1 MNPSIASVPP
11 RRPERP
17 PRPRQAA
24 GDDLELSILDA
35 ERAVIE
41 RDERVQRHAALLVAR
56 GERFTERMRH
66 HLGRFAAAGAALGI
80 GSLLLARWLPRHAT
94 AAVARAPRRL
104 LHSARSA
111 RHHDLPWGRLLALG
125 WPLLPLGLRSRLSP
139 KSAALLM
146 SLGLPLLARGTRAD
160 AGEGVQPA
168 SAVDLRRY
176 AGRWHEIARLPMRQ
190 ERLCASGSVA
200 DYTLLSVGPDDSDIV
215 LGVTNRCRTRDGRVA
230 VAIGD
235 ARVVPGSRG
244 ARLKVCF
251 APQWLRWLPA
261 VWADYWILHVDADYR
276 SALVGTPDRRHLWLL
291 ARQPSLPGAD
301 LQQLVAQ
308 ARAQGYDTDR
318 LRLTPRA

>member
-1 MNPSIASVPP
+1 MSAAS
-11 RRPERP
+11 R
-17 PRPRQAA
+17 
-24 GDDLELSILDA
+24 I
-35 ERAVIE
+35 
-41 RDERVQRHAALLVAR
+41 
-56 GERFTERMRH
+56 
-66 HLGRFAAAGAALGI
+66 
-80 GSLLLARWLPRHAT
+80 LLLA
-94 AAVARAPRRL
+94 
-104 LHSARSA
+104 
-111 RHHDLPWGRLLALG
+111 ALF
-125 WPLLPLGLRSRLSP
+125 
-139 KSAALLM
+139 
-146 SLGLPLLARGTRAD
+146 
-160 AGEGVQPA
+160 VA
-168 SAVDLRRY
+168 SAQGVLASEPLPVVPQLDLDRY